1 MIEKFSANS
10 AGVMSSQ
17 AGNSQEQERSRA
29 HACGRQGIPTT
40 SECPQ
45 FRAEKLN
52 EVVKPFVTLPKVES
66 CCWDGAHD
74 GHGGTVI
81 GAGEPP
87 IPRASPSLE
96 MLSRAERVVLSLLAC
111 GLRVADVALSLSRSP
126 KTISTQKLSIMRKFG
141 AKNDFELHKIIYQLR
156 LAEGLPLNDCN
167 ASELA
172 AGESQTC
179 PIK

>member
-1 MIEKFSANS
+1 MIEKSSANS
-10 AGVMSSQ
+10 ADVMSSQ
-17 AGNSQEQERSRA
+17 AGKALEQERSRA
-29 HACGRQGIPTT
+29 HDCGRQGMPTT

-52 EVVKPFVTLPKVES
+52 EVVKPFVALPEVEG
-66 CCWDGAHD
+66 CCCDGAHD
-74 GHGGTVI
+74 GYGGTVN
-81 GAGEPP
+81 GAGEPSM
-87 IPRASPSLE
+87 PRASPSLE

-141 AKNDFELHKIIYQLR
+141 AKNDFELHKIIYQLI

-167 ASELA
+167 ASGLA
-172 AGESQTC
+172 AGASQTC